1 MFHASVFICV
11 CVGVYVCMSVVRC
24 VCVVVFV
31 CVDIYVLE
39 DKLFYFHHLLYTAEE
54 FLPISSDC
62 LLICMPNLSLALS
75 VHLKTVA

>member
-1 MFHASVFICV
+1 MQV
-11 CVGVYVCMSVVRC
+11 CLYVCVYVCMSVC
-24 VCVVVFV
+24 LWFGVCVVVFV

-39 DKLFYFHHLLYTAEE
+39 DKLFYFHHWLYTAEE